1 MQAASPGRARLVDSI
16 GTVLR
21 DKVGEIFY
29 VSPSDSVY
37 AAIELMA
44 DKKIGALLV
53 MSEGRLVGII
63 SERDYARK
71 VILKGKSSKETAV
84 GTIMTSPVLTVT
96 PYDTVE
102 ECMKL
107 MTTHR
112 IRHLPVIDRGN
123 VVNILSIGDLV
134 KWIISSH
141 ERTIDELH
149 SYIAGNYPG

>member
-1 MQAASPGRARLVDSI
+1 MQAVVSGRTRLVDSI
-16 GTVLR
+16 RHVLR
-21 DKVGEIFY
+21 DKLGEIYY
-29 VSPSDSVY
+29 VAPSASVY
-37 AAIELMA
+37 EAIELMA

-71 VILKGKSSKETAV
+71 VMLKGKSSKDTPV
-84 GTIMTSPVLTVT
+84 GEIMTAPVLTVA
-96 PYDTVE
+96 PEDTVE

-107 MTTHR
+107 MTSHR
-112 IRHLPVIDRGN
+112 IRHLPVLESER

-134 KWIISSH
+134 KWIITSH